1 MADSIMAAE
10 NAALRSQVEW
20 LRNRLDQAWDMCR
33 VAQKVVRDLGNT
45 GGLTKA
51 GQVILQAAAVQ
62 DCIGRCPFY
71 RGLDDW
77 LDSVQSD
84 VDEGDAVSIMAGDSN
99 EFSEP
104 ESTLCEDNLH
114 AGHSSLPVI
123 DETPISMDR
132 VVILDDGDLISNG
145 DRISND
151 YDNDDR
157 KDQDNDQNNGQDEEC
172 VAPSIWMRVD
182 MPLENDVLVISDS
195 LLKTIDE
202 NFIQWRRVEVY
213 PFSGLRTRELLD
225 ILRRQHQR
233 GVRADTLIICVGTN
247 DYYRTS
253 PTKVSTYLKKV
264 IAVATTMS
272 PDVVLFTVPDSHWKG
287 KFGNLKSNRRNRR
300 KINAAIQDLTS
311 RSVRVFD
318 LDHIFRGRRGMR
330 HENGPGWYHKD
341 SVHPNTKGIMAIE
354 LCLQQLLRGETI
366 LAPRDR
372 DLCFTRAEAEQRRA
386 IMCEFSVK
394 CPRKP
399 KTAPKV
405 RS

>member
-1 MADSIMAAE
+1 
-10 NAALRSQVEW
+10 
-20 LRNRLDQAWDMCR
+20 MCR

-45 GGLTKA
+45 GVLTTA

-84 VDEGDAVSIMAGDSN
+84 VDEGDAMSIMAGDSG
-99 EFSEP
+99 ELSEP
-104 ESTLCEDNLH
+104 MSTLCEENPH

-132 VVILDDGDLISNG
+132 VVILDDGDLISNNDG
-145 DRISND
+145 YRISND
-151 YDNDDR
+151 YDNNNR

-195 LLKTIDE
+195 LLKTIDN
-202 NFIQWRRVEVY
+202 NFIQCRRVEVY
-213 PFSGLRTRELLD
+213 PFSELQTRELLD

-233 GVRADTLIICVGTN
+233 VVRADTLIICVGTN

-253 PTKVSTYLKKV
+253 PTKVSTYLRKV

-287 KFGNLKSNRRNRR
+287 KFVNLKSNRRNRR
-300 KINAAIQDLTS
+300 KINATIQDLTS

-318 LDHIFRGRRGMR
+318 LDHISGGGAAFK
-330 HENGPGWYHKD
+330 N
-341 SVHPNTKGIMAIE
+341 
-354 LCLQQLLRGETI
+354 L
-366 LAPRDR
+366 
-372 DLCFTRAEAEQRRA
+372 F
-386 IMCEFSVK
+386 
-394 CPRKP
+394 KP
-399 KTAPKV
+399 AKTH
-405 RS
+405 